1 MSSNF
6 LRQLT
11 LPDFGVTFNVSSSSG
26 ETRGADALAAPY
38 VLLGSSMVLVNVSLL
53 SVVDKEVQVQT
64 PAEHSQIGVRA
75 RNERL
80 IFVGSDCYAGDLKML
95 EYRIR
100 AVTLLSALVVQFGS
114 PLPGVMMRKGRYPHK
129 SVAYDDILRRQGSLF

>member
-38 VLLGSSMVLVNVSLL
+38 VLLGSSMVLVN
-53 SVVDKEVQVQT
+53 T
-64 PAEHSQIGVRA
+64 PTEHGQIGVRA
-75 RNERL
+75 RNEML
-80 IFVGSDCYAGDLKML
+80 IFVGNDCYAGDLKML

-100 AVTLLSALVVQFGS
+100 AVALLSALVVQFGL

-129 SVAYDDILRRQGSLF
+129 SVAYDDIFRRQGSLF